1 MGTYADDWRKF
12 IRIVYR
18 IVCMMKALL
27 EREFGMVHFERIST
41 FTN

>member
-12 IRIVYR
+12 IRIVYQ

-27 EREFGMVHFERIST
+27 EREFPYLGRK
-41 FTN
+41 NK